1 MIWGGGGS
9 KRGYGG
15 PVRQV
20 ILSLVPHVF
29 IQQRS
34 DEISDKH
41 TDGNKQ
47 DSLAGA

>member
-20 ILSLVPHVF
+20 TLPLVPHVF
-29 IQQRS
+29 IQQHS
-34 DEISDKH
+34 DEISDKG
-41 TDGNKQ
+41 TNGNKQ
-47 DSLAGA
+47 DSFAGA